1 MLRANGDF
9 VLRQT
14 DYGIKPITVA
24 GKMLQVKNE
33 LNFAYDIVSRKR
45 A

>member
-1 MLRANGDF
+1 MTQSETLVTRLVSTGDMLRANGDF

-24 GKMLQVKNE
+24 GKMLQV
-33 LNFAYDIVSRKR
+33 
-45 A
+45 